1 MEKTINFIESPDE
14 LSMMDM
20 DLIVGG
26 TSSAGGACINCS
38 GSSCNVKDVLS
49 QDQLL
54 AE

>member
-1 MEKTINFIESPDE
+1 MEKSINFIENPDE

-20 DLIVGG
+20 NQIVGG
-26 TSSAGGACINCS
+26 TSPSAGCVHCS
-38 GSSCNVKDVLS
+38 GSSCNVKDVAS